1 MKSVA
6 EREKQLRARI
16 VELDKHLHKIE
27 TELDQPANKDFEE
40 RAVERESDE
49 VLEGLGEAEL
59 LEVRT
64 IQAALDRIAEG
75 EYGYCVSCGDKIS
88 EERLDVL
95 PATPKCLKCAT

>member
-6 EREKQLRARI
+6 EREKQLRARLA
-16 VELDKHLHKIE
+16 ELDKHLHKIE
-27 TELDQPANKDFEE
+27 DELDLPVNQDSEE
-40 RAVERESDE
+40 RSVERENDE

-64 IQAALDRIAEG
+64 IQAALDRVAEG

-88 EERLDVL
+88 EERLDIL
-95 PATPKCLKCAT
+95 PATPNCLKCAA